1 MDLLTIMNKIRQG
14 VYDSEQQVRDDVALV
29 FSNCRTYNL
38 PEAPVYEVIYN
49 YYYYYYYYYYY

>member
-38 PEAPVYEVIYN
+38 PEAPVYEVIY
-49 YYYYYYYYYYY
+49 YYYY